1 MIKVW
6 GRASSSNVQCVMWC
20 AAELGVAIERIDA
33 GLMYGVN
40 NTPDYLTINPNGTV
54 PTLIDGDGPPLW
66 ESGAIL
72 RYLARV
78 YAKDPFWPSDLI
90 ERSNVDRWAEWSK
103 VSVQMAFN
111 KPIFWPVVRT
121 AESDAM
127 QISSAV
133 KVFESKLQIADRRLS
148 EDQYLTGPNFT
159 LADIQLGHILYRYY
173 EIDIERA
180 SLEHVRRYYEM
191 LTERQF
197 YRTHVMVGFEEL
209 RAD

>member
-1 MIKVW
+1 
-6 GRASSSNVQCVMWC
+6 
-20 AAELGVAIERIDA
+20 
-33 GLMYGVN
+33 
-40 NTPDYLTINPNGTV
+40 
-54 PTLIDGDGPPLW
+54 
-66 ESGAIL
+66 
-72 RYLARV
+72 
-78 YAKDPFWPSDLI
+78 
-90 ERSNVDRWAEWSK
+90 
-103 VSVQMAFN
+103 
-111 KPIFWPVVRT
+111 
-121 AESDAM
+121 M